1 MQVTKLD
8 VQGYR
13 SSVDTTFFAQ
23 ETGEHLAV
31 FLPGRG
37 YTNLGACLNFPSELL
52 RARGADALHVNYDY
66 NRAEGFSDASEEEQA
81 AWLLAD
87 VQAAVD
93 AALKQRDYT
102 RITLVGKS
110 LGTYALSL
118 LLPQD
123 ERLRDAEVVW
133 LTPVFKY
140 EPFLENL
147 KACQQRSLFVIG
159 TADPHHDEAYLEG
172 KNSYIIEG
180 ADHSLELPG
189 DPYASLDALRGLL
202 ERIETFIDSN

>member
-1 MQVTKLD
+1 MNVRKLT
-8 VQGYR
+8 VEGYKG
-13 SSVDTTFFAQ
+13 SVSNTFFEQ
-23 ETGEHLAV
+23 EAGEHLAV

-66 NRAEGFSDASEEEQA
+66 NRAEGFSDATDEEQNT
-81 AWLLAD
+81 WLLAD

-118 LLPQD
+118 LLPQN
-123 ERLRDAEVVW
+123 ERLRDAEVIW

-140 EPFLENL
+140 EPFVKNL
-147 KACQQRSLFVIG
+147 NACQQRSLFVIG
-159 TADPHHDEAYLEG
+159 TADPHYEETFLEG
-172 KNSYIIEG
+172 RNSHVIEG
-180 ADHSLELPG
+180 ADHSLELP
-189 DPYASLDALRGLL
+189 DPYASLEALRGLL
-202 ERIETFIDSN
+202 KRIEAFIDSD